1 MFSALVPRVFPHC
14 VQHFLH
20 ISTHFRVRDFR
31 AEHWKRSV
39 AKSASTLQVQ
49 SIRRKELAFSLLVS
63 FQLTEI
69 ISALTNSHISTHRD
83 LAKNYRLSWTEF
95 FFWIASGKRKKKQ
108 FCCIFFKHNNNN
120 FIRTP
125 EVNSEFLFFFFF
137 SGYWH
142 ALVLFFGSFFF
153 FQSGSLGSAMLVS
166 EFSSVY
172 NFLMH
177 QSDHCCRKNC
187 YVHV

>member
-1 MFSALVPRVFPHC
+1 MRRDLRLIVLIREDLPMQLQRQHFLLSYFKTLSVGPAGVELTTSRMTTRCSINWATGARCWAVCGSMVNFSFCMFSALVPRVFPHC

-31 AEHWKRSV
+31 AEHWKRSI

-108 FCCIFFKHNNNN
+108 FCCIFF
-120 FIRTP
+120 
-125 EVNSEFLFFFFF
+125 
-137 SGYWH
+137 
-142 ALVLFFGSFFF
+142 
-153 FQSGSLGSAMLVS
+153 
-166 EFSSVY
+166 
-172 NFLMH
+172 
-177 QSDHCCRKNC
+177 
-187 YVHV
+187 